1 MVLRRLRRRNPA
13 KATELVRSE
22 LPVTPAPAP
31 VVPRGGAT
39 ANPDPLAR
47 ELAEQAEA
55 IRELVK
61 ADPQAVANWIR
72 QQLSEDPGD
81 SSIAHPPSATLH

>member
-13 KATELVRSE
+13 KATELARSE
-22 LPVTPAPAP
+22 RPAVPVPTPVLPQA
-31 VVPRGGAT
+31 GAR

-61 ADPQAVANWIR
+61 ADPQALANWIR
-72 QQLSEDPGD
+72 QQLNEDPGD
-81 SSIAHPPSATLH
+81 PSVAHPPSATLH